1 VSHLEDYKI
10 TLYYSLIMSNTAFP
24 KITEKYIVRFEKFE
38 EKIKP
43 K

>member
-1 VSHLEDYKI
+1 
-10 TLYYSLIMSNTAFP
+10 MSNTAFP